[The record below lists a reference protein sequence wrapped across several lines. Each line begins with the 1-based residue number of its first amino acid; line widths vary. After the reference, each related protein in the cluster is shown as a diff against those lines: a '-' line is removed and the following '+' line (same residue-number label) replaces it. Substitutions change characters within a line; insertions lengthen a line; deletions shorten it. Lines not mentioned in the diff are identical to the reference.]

1 MTKLRPVGSFEDA
14 AFEIVRTLTAPQA
27 GAIAGLSPKTIR
39 DYSDPDRPGRP
50 TLAAAV
56 RLDAACVKRTGR
68 APFLEAYTAQL
79 SMLTSDAPR
88 DGGDVLT
95 AALDIPGAVGRL
107 LDAVRQSSLAES
119 PKGANLSPNE
129 RAKILQAAKE
139 PRREIAELEAAV
151 LMGTDQS
158 QQGPRAIEVVML
170 RNKSA

>member
-14 AFEIVRTLTAPQA
+14 AFEIVRILTAPLA
-27 GAIAGLSPKTIR
+27 GTIAGLSPKTIR

-79 SMLTSDAPR
+79 SALSSDAPKN
-88 DGGDVLT
+88 GGDVLT

-119 PKGANLSPNE
+119 PKGADLSPNE
-129 RAKILQAAKE
+129 QARILHAAKE

-151 LMGTDQS
+151 LMGADRS
-158 QQGPRAIEVVML
+158 QQGSRAIETEAH